1 MDDGSTFR
9 DPASLDHRDPNYDSE
24 EENDRGFIPDAFHQS
39 ARDDVAKSKM
49 TLTTFKRTIEPI
61 IMEYFVSAD
70 VDDVIRTIQDIGAP
84 EYSYE
89 CVKRSVNL
97 SLDKTDRERELISRL
112 FSVGYPDTF
121 SSNMVGKGFERL
133 FELVD
138 EIEKDAPAAR
148 DMLAKFLAR
157 AVVDEVL
164 PPSFLSDAVVCN
176 LGGDECLLLPIFGNG
191 NTPLTFKY
199 FIYRRHYCSCE
210 KNAVER
216 SRRGSSGPLVGPR
229 GRTPSRGDEGGSGP
243 VLAGVPPLRGC
254 TRSCPLHP

>member
-1 MDDGSTFR
+1 MFTPLNAGSAMDDGSTFR
-9 DPASLDHRDPNYDSE
+9 DPSSLDHRDPNYDSE
-24 EENDRGFIPDAFHQS
+24 EENDRGFVPDAFHQL
-39 ARDDVAKSKM
+39 ARDNVAKSKM

-61 IMEYFVSAD
+61 IVEYFVSAD
-70 VDDVIRTIQDIGAP
+70 VDDVIRNIQEVDAP

-89 CVKRSVNL
+89 CVKRAVNL

-112 FSVGYPDTF
+112 LSVGYPDTF

-148 DMLAKFLAR
+148 EMLAKFLAR

-176 LGGDECLLLPIFGNG
+176 LGGKNDNSTLKFTAAFITLN
-191 NTPLTFKY
+191 FKN
-199 FIYRRHYCSCE
+199 IS
-210 KNAVER
+210 
-216 SRRGSSGPLVGPR
+216 
-229 GRTPSRGDEGGSGP
+229 
-243 VLAGVPPLRGC
+243 
-254 TRSCPLHP
+254 